1 VQVCHPNNFFTAAIL
16 DFIFHK
22 KKNTSMWKRIS
33 LCLYCKW
40 HG

>member
-1 VQVCHPNNFFTAAIL
+1 LTSYLHTKQ
-16 DFIFHK
+16 
-22 KKNTSMWKRIS
+22 NTSMWKRIS